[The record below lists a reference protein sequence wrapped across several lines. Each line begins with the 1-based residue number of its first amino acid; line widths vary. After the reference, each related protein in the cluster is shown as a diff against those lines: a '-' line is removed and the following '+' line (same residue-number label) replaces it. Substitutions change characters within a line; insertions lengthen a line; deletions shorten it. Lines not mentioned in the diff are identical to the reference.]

1 MGENFRNFP
10 VSMQC
15 GKIKNLP
22 PTENFFRQINYLAI
36 SLLKTGKTVTFTKFW
51 LKKCESNS
59 LCNFHSVVIAFY
71 STFTHFSSN
80 RSTSY
85 LVFSLVK
92 TLLSRNFRQ
101 INSLVDLFSLVK
113 MLLSRNFRQINSYV
127 DLFSLV
133 NYRVQAK
140 SFDIGD

>member
-92 TLLSRNFRQ
+92 TLLSRNFYQR
-101 INSLVDLFSLVK
+101 IVTLNFSNLHTHSHCGNTEMLVSLIFNKNSMKLTFS
-113 MLLSRNFRQINSYV
+113 Q
-127 DLFSLV
+127 
-133 NYRVQAK
+133 K
-140 SFDIGD
+140 SFIIN